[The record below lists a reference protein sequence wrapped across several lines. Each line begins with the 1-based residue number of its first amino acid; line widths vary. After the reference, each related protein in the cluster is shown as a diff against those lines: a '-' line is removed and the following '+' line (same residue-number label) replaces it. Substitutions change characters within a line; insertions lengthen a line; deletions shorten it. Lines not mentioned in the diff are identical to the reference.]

1 MKHTE
6 TIDIK
11 KIGVNGEGI
20 GFLNKK
26 PVFVDQAIPHETV
39 EVTIHY
45 ENQKMMKATLEH
57 IIKPARERI
66 KPKCPYFA
74 SCGGC
79 DLQHINYSDGL
90 YYKKQHLIQSLKKYM
105 DASFD
110 ESLVLDY
117 DITRKPFEYRNKA
130 QLPIRRYQGKNLFG
144 LYMRGTNKFLPI
156 KHCDVHHPLIN
167 KVFRTMMELM
177 QEYNVPAYDAQNRK
191 GLIKGMMVRV
201 GHTTDEIQIV
211 ILKAK
216 SNNMSQLISAIK
228 KRMPAIVSIYE
239 TISQDVKNQ
248 DYINETTVHVYGKET
263 IDATLNGYTYSLY
276 PDAFFQLNSII
287 AESFY
292 EYMIQAAKLKPT
304 DTILDAYAGAA
315 TISHVASRY
324 IKKGYAV
331 DLNQDATHSARQSLA
346 RHHIENIKVITGD
359 AYQVYKKM
367 KMYMDVV
374 FFDPPRTGLGK
385 RMIDLLSLKKPDKII
400 YASCN
405 PSTLSKDLIVLRQ
418 HYEIISI
425 KPFDMFPQTAQ
436 IESVTILKKK

>member
-1 MKHTE
+1 MKYTE
-6 TIDIK
+6 KIDIK

-26 PVFVDQAIPHETV
+26 PVFVDQTLPHETV
-39 EVTIHY
+39 EVTIQY
-45 ENQKMMKATLEH
+45 ENPKMMKATLEH

-66 KPKCPYFA
+66 IPKCPYFV

-90 YYKKQHLIQSLKKYM
+90 FYKKQHLIQSLKKYM

-110 ESLVLDY
+110 ELLVLDY

-167 KVFRTMMELM
+167 KVFQRTMELM
-177 QEYNVPAYDAQNRK
+177 LEYNVPAYDSQNRK

-216 SNNMSQLISAIK
+216 PNNISQLIRVITKHIPSVIS
-228 KRMPAIVSIYE
+228 VYE
-239 TISQDVKNQ
+239 TISKDHKSQ
-248 DYINETTVHVYGKET
+248 DYINETTTNVYGKET
-263 IDATLNGYTYSLY
+263 INATLNGYTYSLY
-276 PDAFFQLNSII
+276 PDAFFQLNSIV

-292 EYMIQAAKLKPT
+292 EYMIKAARLKSS
-304 DTILDAYAGAA
+304 DTILDAYSGAA
-315 TISHVASRY
+315 TISHIASRY

-331 DLNQDATHSARQSLA
+331 DDNTGATHSARQSLQ
-346 RHHIENIKVITGD
+346 RHHIDNIKVITGD

-367 KMYMDVV
+367 KMHMNVV

-385 RMIDLLSLKKPDKII
+385 RMIDLISFKKPEKII

-405 PSTLSKDLIVLRQ
+405 PSTLSKDLKLLSQ

-436 IESVTILKKK
+436 IESVTVLQKK